1 MWPVFNI
8 IVTYFTRWKRKAIL
22 DHLIFC
28 KKVFELDLDFRIVY
42 VNFTQV
48 LYLLVIY
55 GTKSQLIA
63 PVVCLT
69 NFVIFSA
76 LSIVKTGTLI
86 SYQWKIGF
94 KVRRIIDYE
103 M

>member
-1 MWPVFNI
+1 M
-8 IVTYFTRWKRKAIL
+8 
-22 DHLIFC
+22 
-28 KKVFELDLDFRIVY
+28 FELDLDFIIVY

-55 GTKSQLIA
+55 GTKNQLIA
-63 PVVCLT
+63 PVVCLI